1 MTVNGSEWFPHGD
14 LEEAAIDYD
23 DYPEHHVIEENE
35 KKEELVVYNNI
46 TSREKLRICL
56 HMSEALADL
65 HGYKNGVIVHQDV
78 QLSQFLLNKDFTRIK
93 LNDFNRAEFMLWDEE
108 AQEYCLYSSGAAHGN
123 WRSAEEYY
131 ERNHNE
137 QIDVFSLANNMYGI
151 LTGLEPFYDEGDDYD
166 NVKIRVK
173 KGDKA
178 YIDPR
183 FKERSLAEAKVAEI
197 IDRCHELDP
206 SVRPT
211 IFEVVEFLRA
221 ALEEVKAADRNKE
234 SRT

>member
-1 MTVNGSEWFPHGD
+1 MTACCRSQPHRSEWFPHGD

-123 WRSAEEYY
+123 VSIF
-131 ERNHNE
+131 HCTSSK
-137 QIDVFSLANNMYGI
+137 IVFIHTRKWWSHLFVLSSSVEVRG
-151 LTGLEPFYDEGDDYD
+151 
-166 NVKIRVK
+166 RV
-173 KGDKA
+173 
-178 YIDPR
+178 
-183 FKERSLAEAKVAEI
+183 L
-197 IDRCHELDP
+197 
-206 SVRPT
+206 
-211 IFEVVEFLRA
+211 
-221 ALEEVKAADRNKE
+221 
-234 SRT
+234 

>member
-1 MTVNGSEWFPHGD
+1 
-14 LEEAAIDYD
+14 
-23 DYPEHHVIEENE
+23 
-35 KKEELVVYNNI
+35 
-46 TSREKLRICL
+46 
-56 HMSEALADL
+56 
-65 HGYKNGVIVHQDV
+65 
-78 QLSQFLLNKDFTRIK
+78 
-93 LNDFNRAEFMLWDEE
+93 
-108 AQEYCLYSSGAAHGN
+108 
-123 WRSAEEYY
+123 
-131 ERNHNE
+131 
-137 QIDVFSLANNMYGI
+137 MYGI